1 MDGKSDKVNNNF
13 IFTEM
18 IKKQRKD
25 IPENKKLSLHDIKRI
40 CKNLN
45 QSIFTDK
52 CSLWSGYV
60 TNKNKTNKGTYV
72 NFYFRHKK
80 VALHRLLYINY
91 NNDLSDNEY
100 LKYTCCNKGVCC
112 NVNHLRKFKYNK
124 KSNKPK
130 VKKADVKK
138 ETEKKPEKKVKKH
151 LVVDFD

>member
-1 MDGKSDKVNNNF
+1 MDGKNDKINNNF

-18 IKKQRKD
+18 IKKQRKN

-91 NNDLSDNEY
+91 NDDLSDSEY

-112 NVNHLRKFKYNK
+112 NINHLRKFKYNK
-124 KSNKPK
+124 KNNKKQINKVDIKDEPK
-130 VKKADVKK
+130 KS
-138 ETEKKPEKKVKKH
+138 EKKVKKD
-151 LVVDFD
+151 LIVDFD